1 MGIKNSSA
9 NENGLLFTEN
19 GAVELYYDNS
29 KKLGTASW
37 GTQIFGN
44 LQLDDNNILKLG
56 NAGDLLLYHDGSHS
70 YVQDNGT
77 GDLYV
82 QSNSSISIKAADE
95 DSIKCIA
102 NGAVQLFY
110 DNSEKIKTISTG
122 VEVTGGIR
130 LGGGTSSNEMSDYE
144 EGTYTIGSVNPSYP
158 HSSQDGKYIK
168 IGRMCFCYGSVT
180 FGNHTDSAHAGVVNP
195 FTADAGRPGALLV
208 RYTSFSG
215 GYKLTG
221 HVSSSSTAVTFYYS
235 DNSNAVTYGDLQNK
249 RLDFM
254 ITYATNA

>member
-1 MGIKNSSA
+1 
-9 NENGLLFTEN
+9 
-19 GAVELYYDNS
+19 
-29 KKLGTASW
+29 
-37 GTQIFGN
+37 
-44 LQLDDNNILKLG
+44 
-56 NAGDLLLYHDGSHS
+56 
-70 YVQDNGT
+70 
-77 GDLYV
+77 
-82 QSNSSISIKAADE
+82 
-95 DSIKCIA
+95 
-102 NGAVQLFY
+102 
-110 DNSEKIKTISTG
+110 
-122 VEVTGGIR
+122 
-130 LGGGTSSNEMSDYE
+130 MSDYE
-144 EGTYTIGSVNPSYP
+144 EGTYTVGSLNPSYP

-221 HVSSSSTAVTFYYS
+221 HVSASSTGVTFYYS

-254 ITYATNA
+254 IVYATNA